1 VFNRLRKEV
10 LIQEDRE
17 FEKNALETILT
28 EESELDLD
36 DLILGDEE
44 IGDDEE
50 YDDSLLDGISDDEL
64 AGDDDEL
71 PEGED
76 DEEISIDELM
86 AEDADLLL

>member
-1 VFNRLRKEV
+1 MFNRLRKEV